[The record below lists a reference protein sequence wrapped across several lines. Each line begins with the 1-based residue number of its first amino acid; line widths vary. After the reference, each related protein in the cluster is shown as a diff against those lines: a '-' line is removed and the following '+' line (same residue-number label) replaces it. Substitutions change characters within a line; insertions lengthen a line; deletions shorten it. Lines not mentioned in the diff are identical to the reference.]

1 MSDLAPEPAEDP
13 AAVRAERRLAL
24 LAEMAQLGMRMLR
37 RLDQTLT
44 NDTEA
49 AEAFARI
56 SRAVRLTLALE
67 EKTDRFLAEL
77 LGGGLRAPQAAA
89 PLDQA
94 LDSLERQKTALR
106 ERKADAFDLLVAV
119 SESEGESL
127 ESVEK
132 LFDAVAETI
141 DEAESAARGER
152 PLEPMIE
159 TVCARFG
166 LGPEL
171 SSRVAEGF
179 ECGYLAGRPR
189 FNPWASS
196 AASPTYGDDAPDDRR
211 LE

>member
-1 MSDLAPEPAEDP
+1 MTDLADHEQIQIS

-77 LGGGLRAPQAAA
+77 LKGPQIEGQPPEPVDLA
-89 PLDQA
+89 QQ
-94 LDSLERQKTALR
+94 SFERQKTALR
-106 ERKADAFDLLVAV
+106 VRKANAFDLLVAV

-132 LFDAVAETI
+132 LLDAL
-141 DEAESAARGER
+141 AESPDEVEGSFKGDQRLAPTIER
-152 PLEPMIE
+152 L
-159 TVCARFG
+159 CAHLG

-171 SSRVAEGF
+171 SSRVAEGW
-179 ECGYLAGRPR
+179 ECGYLAARTR

-196 AASPTYGDDAPDDRR
+196 TAAVQTPP
-211 LE
+211 

>member
-1 MSDLAPEPAEDP
+1 MADLPTLEQIQISALA
-13 AAVRAERRLAL
+13 RAERRLGL

-77 LGGGLRAPQAAA
+77 LRGPQIGCQAAA
-89 PLDQA
+89 PIDQA
-94 LDSLERQKTALR
+94 LDDCERQKAAVR
-106 ERKADAFDLLVAV
+106 EREADAFDLLVAV

-189 FNPWASS
+189 FNPWAS
-196 AASPTYGDDAPDDRR
+196 DDRR

>member
-1 MSDLAPEPAEDP
+1 MSADALTPEEC
-13 AAVRAERRLAL
+13 AAVERAERRLTL

-77 LGGGLRAPQAAA
+77 SSGALSACKAPA
-89 PLDQA
+89 PVDLA
-94 LDSLERQKTALR
+94 LDSFERQKTALR
-106 ERKADAFDLLVAV
+106 ARKANAFDLLVAV

-132 LFDAVAETI
+132 LLDAL
-141 DEAESAARGER
+141 AESPDEVEGSFKGDQRLAPTIER
-152 PLEPMIE
+152 L
-159 TVCARFG
+159 CAHLG

-171 SSRVAEGF
+171 SSRVAEGW
-179 ECGYLAGRPR
+179 ECGYLAARPR

-196 AASPTYGDDAPDDRR
+196 TAAVQTPP
-211 LE
+211 

>member
-1 MSDLAPEPAEDP
+1 MSADALTPEEC
-13 AAVRAERRLAL
+13 AAVERAERRLTL

-77 LGGGLRAPQAAA
+77 SSGALSAPRAPA
-89 PLDQA
+89 PVDRA
-94 LDSLERQKTALR
+94 LDDCERQKAAVR

-159 TVCARFG
+159 TVCARLG

-171 SSRVAEGF
+171 SSGVAEGF

-189 FNPWASS
+189 FNPWPQSV
-196 AASPTYGDDAPDDRR
+196 AAVQAPP
-211 LE
+211 

>member
-1 MSDLAPEPAEDP
+1 MSADALMPEEDP

-77 LGGGLRAPQAAA
+77 LGGGLRAPQAPASA
-89 PLDQA
+89 EYVLD
-94 LDSLERQKTALR
+94 DGERRKWAIR
-106 ERKADAFDLLVAV
+106 EDKADAFDLLVAV

-127 ESVEK
+127 ESAEK
-132 LFDAVAETI
+132 LFDALAETP
-141 DEAESAARGER
+141 DQVEASFKGDQRLA
-152 PLEPMIE
+152 PTIE
-159 TVCARFG
+159 NVCARLG

-171 SSRVAEGF
+171 SSRVAEGWA
-179 ECGYLAGRPR
+179 CGYLAARPR
-189 FNPWASS
+189 FNPWPQS
-196 AASPTYGDDAPDDRR
+196 AAAVQAPP
-211 LE
+211 

>member
-1 MSDLAPEPAEDP
+1 MADLPTLEQIQISALA
-13 AAVRAERRLAL
+13 RAERRLGL

-127 ESVEK
+127 ESAEK
-132 LFDAVAETI
+132 LFDAVAETM
-141 DEAESAARGER
+141 DEAESAIRGDR

-189 FNPWASS
+189 FNPWPQSV
-196 AASPTYGDDAPDDRR
+196 AAVQAPP
-211 LE
+211 